1 MPYGLSRVQSLTRT
15 HVTRGKMSASS
26 AGLRYVLLP
35 SVRAPPVT
43 ALATAGRELVYRLVL
58 RNRERELGLDR
69 RETG

>member
-1 MPYGLSRVQSLTRT
+1 VQSLTRT

-26 AGLRYVLLP
+26 AGVRYVLLP
-35 SVRAPPVT
+35 SARALSVT
-43 ALATAGRELVYRLVL
+43 AVAIAGRGPVHRLVS

>member
-1 MPYGLSRVQSLTRT
+1 VQSLTRT

-35 SVRAPPVT
+35 SARTPPVM
-43 ALATAGRELVYRLVL
+43 APAAAGRGSVRRLVY